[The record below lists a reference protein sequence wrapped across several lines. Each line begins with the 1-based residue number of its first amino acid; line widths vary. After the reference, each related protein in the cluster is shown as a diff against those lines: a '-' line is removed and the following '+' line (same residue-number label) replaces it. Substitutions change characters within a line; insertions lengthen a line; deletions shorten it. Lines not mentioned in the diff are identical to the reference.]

1 MKKAL
6 LGSVLALTVASFG
19 ASGIRGCGGGFDED
33 DEGGQPG
40 EDCGGSGHSEYV
52 LLIFIR

>member
-19 ASGIRGCGGGFDED
+19 ASAADMISKDEAGND
-33 DEGGQPG
+33 
-40 EDCGGSGHSEYV
+40 SN
-52 LLIFIR
+52 LLIVFYVQIMPDDFVMQLHRF

>member
-19 ASGIRGCGGGFDED
+19 ASAAVNRHAFNRHLRVI
-33 DEGGQPG
+33 
-40 EDCGGSGHSEYV
+40 
-52 LLIFIR
+52 

>member
-19 ASGIRGCGGGFDED
+19 ASAADMISRMKRTT
-33 DEGGQPG
+33 
-40 EDCGGSGHSEYV
+40 SSLNTLVMY
-52 LLIFIR
+52 L